1 MTRIMDDARF
11 MRAMGVFML
20 AMAALA
26 FTPRYFGPLAS
37 GQYAAPSPWMHP
49 HAISALAWSVI
60 FIIQPWLI
68 VQKNPA
74 LHRRVGYLAIVVA
87 VVNVISGVAVQ
98 LDLLPTSPGD
108 VSNIVGGGFRLFH
121 STPAFVVFLIAALAM
136 RRRADWHLR
145 FMYQTA
151 IAAIATI
158 IGRIY
163 IYYLGMEDGQASI
176 LIPVANLLFVLAL
189 PVYDFVKYRK
199 VHSASWIGVAAF
211 VGFQLVASPIVFSQA
226 WVNFATGQ

>member
-1 MTRIMDDARF
+1 MDDARF
-11 MRAMGVFML
+11 MRAMGVLML

-37 GQYAAPSPWMHP
+37 GVYAPPSPWMHP

-68 VQKNPA
+68 VKKNPA
-74 LHRRVGYLAIVVA
+74 LHRRVGYVAIAVA
-87 VVNVISGVAVQ
+87 VVNVVSGVAVQ

-136 RRRADWHLR
+136 RRRTDWHLR
-145 FMYQTA
+145 CMYQTA

-158 IGRIY
+158 IGRIFVNV
-163 IYYLGMEDGQASI
+163 IGLEAEQASV

-189 PVYDFVKYRK
+189 PAYDFIKYRK
-199 VHSASWIGVAAF
+199 VHPASWIGVAAF
-211 VGFQLVASPIVFSQA
+211 VGFQLLASPIVFSDA